1 MASTT
6 DLHETAQSADDH
18 GDHGDH
24 DHPSDRHYVEV
35 ALKLAGLT
43 AAEVFLFVIEES
55 LPRWSIFALL
65 TLLMIVKFFIVA
77 AEFMHLKFD
86 HRLFTQ
92 LFVAG
97 LVLAMGVYAIFFF
110 AFDLFGLG

>member
-6 DLHETAQSADDH
+6 DLHETAHSADDH
-18 GDHGDH
+18 GDHDEH
-24 DHPSDRHYVEV
+24 DHPSDRHYVGVAISLAILTAIEV
-35 ALKLAGLT
+35 A
-43 AAEVFLFVIEES
+43 LFVIEES
-55 LPRWSIFALL
+55 IPRWSIFAAL
-65 TLLMIVKFFIVA
+65 TVLMVVKFYIVA

-86 HRLFTQ
+86 HKLFRQ

-97 LVLAMGVYAIFFF
+97 LILAMVVYAIFFF